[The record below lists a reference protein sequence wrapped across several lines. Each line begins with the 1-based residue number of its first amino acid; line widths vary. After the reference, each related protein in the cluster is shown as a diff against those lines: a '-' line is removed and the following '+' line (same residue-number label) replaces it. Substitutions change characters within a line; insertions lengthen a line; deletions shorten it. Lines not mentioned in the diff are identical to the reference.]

1 VGRQAARRG
10 AVKLAVAEV
19 LIVAGEPSGD
29 AIGAELVDAARKME
43 PSMCFFG
50 ATGPALEAAG
60 AKRVVATRELTT
72 MGLTEVLPRL
82 PAIRRAMKR
91 LERAAADHRT
101 IGAVLIDSPDF
112 NLRLARKLDRRS
124 IPVVQYVSPS
134 VWGWRPGRVS
144 AIEKSV
150 RRVLLTLPFE
160 AEFYRDSCVDAVYVG
175 HPALDRIPA
184 DVGDR
189 QAVAVRLGLNASHRW
204 VALLPGSRSGE
215 LDRMG
220 PLLAESAA
228 RIRRRIPDIEFM
240 TMVAPGLDPSAV
252 ASALAGVSGLKLV
265 ETDRHVAL
273 GHCDAA
279 IVTSGTVSLELA
291 ILGVPHVVAYR
302 LSHITF
308 AIARRMAR
316 VRWIALPNL
325 IAGRVIV
332 PELIQ
337 RDAEP
342 HRLAQPVIEWLEDD
356 HAAATIREELRTVSQ
371 TLGPAGV
378 AERAARAALSGF
390 GIHVE

>member
-1 VGRQAARRG
+1 MGRQAARSG
-10 AVKLAVAEV
+10 AVELAVAQV
-19 LIVAGEPSGD
+19 LVVAGEPSGD
-29 AIGAELVDAARKME
+29 AAGAELVDAARKMV
-43 PSMCFFG
+43 PGIRFFG

-60 AKRVVATRELTT
+60 AERVVATRELTT

-82 PAIRRAMKR
+82 PAIRRAMKH
-91 LERAAADHRT
+91 LERAAARHDT

-124 IPVVQYVSPS
+124 IPVVQYVSPT

-144 AIEKSV
+144 TIEKSV
-150 RRVLLTLPFE
+150 CRVLLTLPFE
-160 AEFYRDSCVDAVYVG
+160 ADFYHDSRVDAVYVG
-175 HPALDRIPA
+175 HPVLDRIPT
-184 DVGDR
+184 DLGDR
-189 QAVAVRLGLNASHRW
+189 KSVAARLGLNPSRRW

-220 PLLAESAA
+220 SLLAESAA
-228 RIRRRIPDIEFM
+228 QIRQRIPDIEIV
-240 TMVAPGLDPSAV
+240 TTVAPGLHPSAV
-252 ASALAGVSGLKLV
+252 ASALAGVAGLKLI

-291 ILGVPHVVAYR
+291 MLGVPHVVAYR
-302 LSHITF
+302 LSHVTF
-308 AIARRMAR
+308 AIAKRMAR

-325 IAGRVIV
+325 IAGRAIV

-337 RDAEP
+337 RDAQP

-356 HAAATIREELRTVSQ
+356 NARAAIRNELRSVSR
-371 TLGPAGV
+371 TLGPPGV
-378 AERAARAALSGF
+378 AERAASAALSAF
-390 GIHVE
+390 GIHLE

>member
-1 VGRQAARRG
+1 M
-10 AVKLAVAEV
+10 AEV

-43 PSMCFFG
+43 PSICFFG

-82 PAIRRAMKR
+82 PGIRRAMKR

-189 QAVAVRLGLNASHRW
+189 QAVAARLGLNASRRW
-204 VALLPGSRSGE
+204 IALLPGSRSGE

-220 PLLAESAA
+220 PLLAESAT
-228 RIRRRIPDIEFM
+228 RIRQRIPDIELV

-252 ASALAGVSGLKLV
+252 ASALAGVSGLGDTRRSTRRRLPSFPHHV
-265 ETDRHVAL
+265 RDRQAH
-273 GHCDAA
+273 G
-279 IVTSGTVSLELA
+279 SGTLDRATQSDRRSSDRSRVHSTRRGAAPTGATGDRVVGRRPRGGNDQGGAAKRVSDPRSGGRRRTRGQSCA
-291 ILGVPHVVAYR
+291 IR
-302 LSHITF
+302 LWHP
-308 AIARRMAR
+308 R
-316 VRWIALPNL
+316 
-325 IAGRVIV
+325 RVITAA
-332 PELIQ
+332 Q
-337 RDAEP
+337 
-342 HRLAQPVIEWLEDD
+342 HNRLTCIE
-356 HAAATIREELRTVSQ
+356 
-371 TLGPAGV
+371 GV
-378 AERAARAALSGF
+378 AIIR
-390 GIHVE
+390 

>member
-1 VGRQAARRG
+1 MAQ
-10 AVKLAVAEV
+10 V

-29 AIGAELVDAARKME
+29 AIGAELVDAVRNME
-43 PSMCFFG
+43 SSIRFFG

-72 MGLTEVLPRL
+72 IGLTEVLPRL

-91 LERAAADHRT
+91 LERAAVDQQT

-112 NLRLARKLDRRS
+112 NLRLARKLNRRS
-124 IPVVQYVSPS
+124 IPVVQYVSPT

-144 AIEKSV
+144 ALEKSV
-150 RRVLLTLPFE
+150 RRLLLTLPFE
-160 AEFYRDSCVDAVYVG
+160 AEFYRDSRVDAVYVG
-175 HPALDRIPA
+175 HPALDRTPA
-184 DVGDR
+184 DLGTR
-189 QAVAVRLGLNASHRW
+189 ESVAARLGLNASRRW

-215 LDRMG
+215 LHRMG
-220 PLLAESAA
+220 SLLAESAA
-228 RIRRRIPDIEFM
+228 RIRQRIPDIEIV

-252 ASALAGVSGLKLV
+252 ASALAGVAGLKLV

-291 ILGVPHVVAYR
+291 MLGVPHVVAYR
-302 LSHITF
+302 LSHVTF
-308 AIARRMAR
+308 AIAKRMAR

-325 IAGRVIV
+325 IAGRAIV

-337 RDAEP
+337 RDAQP

-356 HAAATIREELRTVSQ
+356 HARAAIRDELRGVSQ
-371 TLGPAGV
+371 ALGPPGV
-378 AERAARAALSGF
+378 AERAARAALSVF
-390 GIHVE
+390 GIHLE

>member
-1 VGRQAARRG
+1 MAQ
-10 AVKLAVAEV
+10 V

-29 AIGAELVDAARKME
+29 AIGAELVGAARDMD
-43 PSMCFFG
+43 PSIRFFG

-60 AKRVVATRELTT
+60 AERVVATRELTT
-72 MGLTEVLPRL
+72 MGLIEVLPRL
-82 PAIRRAMKR
+82 PALRRAMKR
-91 LERAAADHRT
+91 LERAAAEPET

-112 NLRLARKLDRRS
+112 NLRLARKLNRRS
-124 IPVVQYVSPS
+124 IPVVQYVSPT

-160 AEFYRDSCVDAVYVG
+160 AEFYRDSSVDAVYVG

-184 DVGDR
+184 DLGNRESVAAR
-189 QAVAVRLGLNASHRW
+189 HNLQASRRW

-228 RIRRRIPDIEFM
+228 RIRQRIPDIEMM
-240 TMVAPGLDPSAV
+240 TMVAPGLDPAAV
-252 ASALAGVSGLKLV
+252 GSALAGVTGLKLV
-265 ETDRHVAL
+265 ETDRHIAL

-291 ILGVPHVVAYR
+291 MLGVPHVVAYR
-302 LSHITF
+302 LSDVTF
-308 AIARRMAR
+308 AIAKRMAR

-325 IAGRVIV
+325 IAGRAIV

-337 RDAEP
+337 RDAQP
-342 HRLAQPVIEWLEDD
+342 HRLAQPVIKWLEDD
-356 HAAATIREELRTVSQ
+356 RERAAIRDELSSVSRS
-371 TLGPAGV
+371 LGPAGV
-378 AERAARAALSGF
+378 AERAASATLSAF
-390 GIHVE
+390 GLRTN